1 MAFLDRFRKHGG
13 LLCPRCEEALDTHD
27 EEKCRRRMTRRH
39 FVGMW
44 GAAVAIAYGGG
55 QVMLAT
61 ESHVKAIEK
70 EFGKRA
76 WMVSHKNGLISTS
89 LIDHD
94 APLGPLS
101 TVSFNRKFVAGQIDT
116 SVRVLQPRD
125 TAVGVLKL
133 RSLGYHVHITGDVR
147 KHYEEANRV
156 SRGIL
161 AGRVPDTDP
170 NSEFPS
176 VYRW

>member
-55 QVMLAT
+55 KVMLAT

-70 EFGKRA
+70 EFGRGA
-76 WMVSHKNGLISTS
+76 YMLSHKKGIISSS
-89 LIDHD
+89 LIHIPRPDD
-94 APLGPLS
+94 DQYWGKFGP
-101 TVSFNRKFVAGQIDT
+101 VNKVK
-116 SVRVLQPRD
+116 RD
-125 TAVGVLKL
+125 PALEVLKL
-133 RSLGYHVHITGDVR
+133 RALGFHVQLTNDYREHETQALEVR
-147 KHYEEANRV
+147 ND
-156 SRGIL
+156 IL